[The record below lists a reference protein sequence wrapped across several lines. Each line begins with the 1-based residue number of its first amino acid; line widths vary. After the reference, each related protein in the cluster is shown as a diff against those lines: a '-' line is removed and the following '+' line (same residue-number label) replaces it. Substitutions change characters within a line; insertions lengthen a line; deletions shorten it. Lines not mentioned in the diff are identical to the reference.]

1 MRCCYYTSGLIKYQ
15 YLSEIYGKI
24 DKISLTSRKGLGRM
38 ELTAHSNHAHAT
50 EGEDKRLMDAQYA
63 EETNDTSSYGE
74 GGAGSNELARA
85 VLLEREERG
94 HAARSG
100 VDQLWQTHQVYA
112 RGEREIGEYVVAHP
126 RQVLRLPTD
135 QLAKELGVSQGT
147 LSNFSQA
154 LGSSGFKAFR
164 LDLAAEVNTPLHL
177 NQAAIARG
185 DTLQDIA
192 NKAISADIDALLTT
206 LRSVDMGDVE
216 KTIEAIQQARHID
229 LYAMGISSSVA
240 LDAFNRFLNL
250 GLSVSWL
257 PDIANQLASA
267 SLLSSRDVAMA
278 FSYAGETRATV
289 KALGLAHQQGATT
302 IAITGNPRS
311 SLARFAD
318 IKLVVTPREPTAF
331 RRNLRISARIA
342 MLCLVDIIYLGLFT
356 TLNEAPLD
364 KMESILHLFG
374 QGDEQPTGPT
384 REPKHLS

>member
-1 MRCCYYTSGLIKYQ
+1 
-15 YLSEIYGKI
+15 
-24 DKISLTSRKGLGRM
+24 
-38 ELTAHSNHAHAT
+38 
-50 EGEDKRLMDAQYA
+50 MDAQHA
-63 EETNDTSSYGE
+63 EETKDTSSYGE

-85 VLLEREERG
+85 AMIDKEEPG
-94 HAARSG
+94 HPARSLLH
-100 VDQLWQTHQVYA
+100 QLRQNLQLFSPA
-112 RGEREIGEYVVAHP
+112 ERQIGEYVLAHP

-135 QLAKELGVSQGT
+135 QLAKEIGVSQGT

-154 LGSSGFKAFR
+154 LGYSGFKAFR

-342 MLCLVDIIYLGLFT
+342 MLGLVDIIYLGLFN
-356 TLNEAPLD
+356 TLDEAALD

>member
-1 MRCCYYTSGLIKYQ
+1 
-15 YLSEIYGKI
+15 
-24 DKISLTSRKGLGRM
+24 
-38 ELTAHSNHAHAT
+38 
-50 EGEDKRLMDAQYA
+50 MDEQHA
-63 EETNDTSSYGE
+63 EETKGTPGHSE
-74 GGAGSNELARA
+74 GGNRSKIAAEVAMRENEKEL
-85 VLLEREERG
+85 G
-94 HAARSG
+94 HPARSLLHHLR
-100 VDQLWQTHQVYA
+100 QNLLLFSPA
-112 RGEREIGEYVVAHP
+112 ERQIGEYVMAHP

-135 QLAKELGVSQGT
+135 QLAREIGVSQGT

-154 LGSSGFKAFR
+154 LGYSGFKAFR
-164 LDLAAEVNTPLHL
+164 LDLAAEVNAPLHL

-206 LRSVDMGDVE
+206 LRSLNMHDVE
-216 KTIEAIQQARHID
+216 QTIEAIQQARRID

-240 LDAFNRFLNL
+240 LDAFNRLLNL

-267 SLLSSRDVAMA
+267 SLLTSQDVAMA

-302 IAITGNPRS
+302 IAITGNPHS
-311 SLARFAD
+311 SLARYAD

-342 MLCLVDIIYLGLFT
+342 MLGLVDIIYLGLFNA
-356 TLNEAPLD
+356 LDEAGLD
-364 KMESILHLFG
+364 KMESIVHLFSRV
-374 QGDEQPTGPT
+374 DEPPTNLA
-384 REPKHLS
+384 REPEH

>member
-1 MRCCYYTSGLIKYQ
+1 MDMQNERDQQERTN
-15 YLSEIYGKI
+15 
-24 DKISLTSRKGLGRM
+24 
-38 ELTAHSNHAHAT
+38 HS
-50 EGEDKRLMDAQYA
+50 
-63 EETNDTSSYGE
+63 E
-74 GGAGSNELARA
+74 GGKNQHQPVEAASQESEELGQLVRGPLHHLRQNLSAFSPAERQIGA
-85 VLLEREERG
+85 YVLE
-94 HAARSG
+94 
-100 VDQLWQTHQVYA
+100 
-112 RGEREIGEYVVAHP
+112 HP

-135 QLAKELGVSQGT
+135 QLAKEIGVSQGT

-154 LGSSGFKAFR
+154 LGYSGFKAFR

-229 LYAMGISSSVA
+229 LYAMGIPSSVA

-267 SLLSSRDVAMA
+267 SLLSSRDVAIA

-331 RRNLRISARIA
+331 RRNLRISARIS
-342 MLCLVDIIYLGLFT
+342 MLGLVDIIYLGLFN
-356 TLNEAPLD
+356 TLDEAALD
-364 KMESILHLFG
+364 KMESILHQFG